1 MAVSSKITLKVN
13 KTPPPKIFVGEL
25 NVGAVFT
32 LDKEEEGVAPVY
44 MKTDETGGPTWR
56 CMELRTGKLV
66 FLRRDDVVGT
76 VFPKVQITV
85 GE

>member
-25 NVGAVFT
+25 NVGAVFS
-32 LDKEEEGVAPVY
+32 LESDERIIY
-44 MKTDETGGPTWR
+44 MKSDETGGPTWR
-56 CMELRTGKLV
+56 CMDIKTGKLV
-66 FLRRDDVVGT
+66 FLRRDDVVAT
-76 VFPKVQITV
+76 VFPKVTITV